1 MKELEVKT
9 YNFAIQGIGL
19 VKSLEKEFPELANND
34 LKQSMGAVSI
44 KFIDALNAEGNEDF
58 AQNIKDCHSNA
69 LKSSEF
75 LSKMDE
81 IKNDTFNKQKEVLI
95 NESKEIIEKLDTVIS
110 KLIF

>member
-1 MKELEVKT
+1 MKELEEKT

-19 VKSLEKEFPELANND
+19 IKSLEKEFPELANKD

-44 KFIDALNAEGNEDF
+44 KFIDALNAEKNEDF

-69 LKSSEF
+69 FNSYEL
-75 LSKMDE
+75 LSNRDE
-81 IKNDTFNKQKEVLI
+81 IKNDTFNKQKNVLI
-95 NESKEIIEKLDTVIS
+95 NESKVIIEKLDTVIS

>member
-19 VKSLEKEFPELANND
+19 IKSLEKEFPELANNE

-44 KFIDALNAEGNEDF
+44 KFIDALNTEKNEDF
-58 AQNIKDCHSNA
+58 AINLKDCLSNA
-69 LKSSEF
+69 LKSSE
-75 LSKMDE
+75 LLKQMED
-81 IKNDTFNKQKEVLI
+81 INNDTFNKQKNVLLD
-95 NESKEIIEKLDTVIS
+95 ESKVIIAKLNTVIS